1 MSSSLQPSSLPTY
14 QRAWKLFHLCLHAT
28 FPGVLTSF
36 PISPSILALFIAY
49 MYNHHYAPSTVHT
62 YVSALGY
69 CHKLSGLAD
78 PTKVFFVL
86 QMLKGYNKLG
96 SRLDSRL
103 PITLPILHRL
113 LEATTHLCRSHYEIC
128 LFRAMYSFAFFAC
141 LRIGEITSSSSKG
154 GGSPM
159 QLHQLVKLVDK
170 SQTVMALKCIFL
182 DFKHNYNQRPFSLVI
197 NRQVKFCPVHLMLE
211 YLSVRGCK
219 PGPLFI
225 LADGSA
231 VVRTH
236 FTNQLSIAFK
246 YCGLDSSRYKGHSFR
261 IGAASYA
268 AEAGMSDAQI
278 RALGRWKS
286 NAFQKYVRIPSLSS

>member
-1 MSSSLQPSSLPTY
+1 M
-14 QRAWKLFHLCLHAT
+14 
-28 FPGVLTSF
+28 
-36 PISPSILALFIAY
+36 
-49 MYNHHYAPSTVHT
+49 HT

-170 SQTVMALKCIFL
+170 SQTVMALKCIF
-182 DFKHNYNQRPFSLVI
+182 FGF
-197 NRQVKFCPVHLMLE
+197 
-211 YLSVRGCK
+211 
-219 PGPLFI
+219 
-225 LADGSA
+225 
-231 VVRTH
+231 
-236 FTNQLSIAFK
+236 
-246 YCGLDSSRYKGHSFR
+246 
-261 IGAASYA
+261 
-268 AEAGMSDAQI
+268 
-278 RALGRWKS
+278 
-286 NAFQKYVRIPSLSS
+286 

>member
-1 MSSSLQPSSLPTY
+1 
-14 QRAWKLFHLCLHAT
+14 
-28 FPGVLTSF
+28 
-36 PISPSILALFIAY
+36 

-78 PTKVFFVL
+78 PTKVFFAI
-86 QMLKGYNKLG
+86 QMLKGYGKLG

-113 LEATTHLCRSHYEIC
+113 LESTTHLCSSPYEIC

-141 LRIGEITSSSSKG
+141 LRIGEITLSSSKG
-154 GGSPM
+154 DGSPT
-159 QLHQLVKLVDK
+159 QLHQLVQSVDK
-170 SQTVMALKCIFL
+170 NQKVVALKCTFL
-182 DFKHNYNQRPFSLVI
+182 DFQHNYNQRPFSLVI
-197 NRQVKFCPVHLMLE
+197 NRQIQFCPVQLMLE
-211 YLSVRGCK
+211 YLALRGRK
-219 PGPLFI
+219 PGPVFI

-231 VVRTH
+231 VTRTQ
-236 FTNQLSIAFK
+236 FTEQLSIAFK
-246 YCGLDSSRYKGHSFR
+246 YCGLNPSRYKGHSFR

-286 NAFQKYVRIPSLSS
+286 NAFQKYIRIPSLSS